1 MWILKKKK
9 PHLDNAQLKFNFE
22 AQSLE
27 VTKVGF
33 WKPGKEI
40 CRRQLDRSSQELPDL
55 IFCHLSG
62 KAIILR
68 W

>member
-33 WKPGKEI
+33 
-40 CRRQLDRSSQELPDL
+40 
-55 IFCHLSG
+55 
-62 KAIILR
+62 
-68 W
+68 